1 MPDSLHCTS
10 CTPKT
15 DLDCSFVYDFSKFT
29 RNTTQKL
36 SEESSL
42 LLITNP
48 SKMDDTHPLPDS
60 LVIVARDVHA
70 VEYQP
75 SDDICVQIIRKFS
88 FRCLFDAIQQLFSRE
103 EREEREEREDEDEDD
118 EDDDSKKNLQLL
130 CELIEKLSKCE
141 RVCEILLFSSDEER
155 GCTREEVL
163 NEISK
168 GLVEENTSVR
178 RACASALMEIMSY
191 CISNTAGNG
200 NDAMRKK
207 ESGEIFSRLIPDV
220 LKVMLETSDEKVHA
234 ALAKAALAAAREEG
248 NGGER
253 RRANVRDI
261 VLEMMMMA
269 KHKHSSVARSRALN
283 AIAALNSDHS
293 VAEGEDKD
301 KEENTR
307 KKEIEAFEDTVRE
320 CAKNKDELLLAVSLE
335 SLGELCERDMRMATG
350 VFRSYGLR
358 ELLFKEEEEEEEERG
373 EDQSIRIAS
382 ITCAA
387 RVCGSAVVQLTKSDG
402 GFTKF
407 TKGGNNSAVD
417 EALLFETCVTKFVEK
432 ATVMSTDGWSDEAAA
447 AADALGTFC
456 AIALSSPSSPSS
468 FAIVQA
474 LMLDSL
480 EMLATRAFH
489 KSCVASIHALANAS
503 FYPAE
508 IVQKAKMEKFESLQA
523 RFKKLKILNGTANV
537 VTNSSI
543 DAENSNAAFEKQLRT
558 SCYSASSYRGTPA
571 EAIAKA
577 LVNTPWVRENESDV
591 QKRIALYRLAQ
602 NLGTRAWFA
611 RDCLLSSST
620 EALVGSKNL
629 VFEPTSEA
637 MRWRMSA
644 LKAIAFGAIEA
655 RALDMIDE
663 SQYIQIKSASE
674 MNPFLGVGGGSK
686 VTAIPDVGTLPR

>member
-1 MPDSLHCTS
+1 
-10 CTPKT
+10 
-15 DLDCSFVYDFSKFT
+15 
-29 RNTTQKL
+29 
-36 SEESSL
+36 
-42 LLITNP
+42 
-48 SKMDDTHPLPDS
+48 MDDTHPLPDS
-60 LVIVARDVHA
+60 LVILARDVHL

-103 EREEREEREDEDEDD
+103 EREER
-118 EDDDSKKNLQLL
+118 DDDDVVVVDSEKNLQLL

-141 RVCEILLFSSDEER
+141 RVCEMLLFSSDEER

-168 GLVEENTSVR
+168 GLVEENASVR

-191 CISNTAGNG
+191 CISNTAGIG
-200 NDAMRKK
+200 NDVMRKK

-220 LKVMLETSDEKVHA
+220 LKVMLETSDDKVYTCV
-234 ALAKAALAAAREEG
+234 AKAVLAAAREEG
-248 NGGER
+248 NGGVR

-269 KHKHSSVARSRALN
+269 KYKHSSVAKSRALN

-293 VAEGEDKD
+293 VVEGEGKDKDKD

-335 SLGELCERDMRMATG
+335 SLGELCERDMRVATG

-358 ELLFKEEEEEEEERG
+358 ELLFKEEEEEEEEEERG

-382 ITCAA
+382 VTCAA

-402 GFTKF
+402 GFTK
-407 TKGGNNSAVD
+407 GGDNSAVD

-432 ATVMSTDGWSDEAAA
+432 ATVMSTNGWSDEAAA

-456 AIALSSPSSPSS
+456 AIALSSPSSSPSS

-489 KSCVASIHALANAS
+489 KSCVDSIHALANAS

-577 LVNTPWVRENESDV
+577 LVNTPGVRENESDV

-620 EALVGSKNL
+620 EALIGSKNL

>member
-15 DLDCSFVYDFSKFT
+15 ELDCSFVYDFSKFT

-88 FRCLFDAIQQLFSRE
+88 FRCLFDAIQQLFS
-103 EREEREEREDEDEDD
+103 REEREEREDEDEDD

-220 LKVMLETSDEKVHA
+220 LKVMLETSDDKVYA
-234 ALAKAALAAAREEG
+234 CVAKAVLAAAREEG
-248 NGGER
+248 NGGVR

-320 CAKNKDELLLAVSLE
+320 CANKDELLLAVSLE

-358 ELLFKEEEEEEEERG
+358 ELLFKEEEEEEERG

-577 LVNTPWVRENESDV
+577 LVNTPGVRENESDV

-620 EALVGSKNL
+620 EALIGSKNL

>member
-1 MPDSLHCTS
+1 
-10 CTPKT
+10 
-15 DLDCSFVYDFSKFT
+15 
-29 RNTTQKL
+29 
-36 SEESSL
+36 
-42 LLITNP
+42 
-48 SKMDDTHPLPDS
+48 MDDTHPLPDS
-60 LVIVARDVHA
+60 LVILARDVHL

-103 EREEREEREDEDEDD
+103 EREER
-118 EDDDSKKNLQLL
+118 DDDDVVVVDSEKNLQLL

-141 RVCEILLFSSDEER
+141 RVCEMLLFSSDEER

-191 CISNTAGNG
+191 CISNTAGIG
-200 NDAMRKK
+200 NDVMRKK

-220 LKVMLETSDEKVHA
+220 LKVMLETSDDKVYTCV
-234 ALAKAALAAAREEG
+234 AKAVLAAAREEG
-248 NGGER
+248 NGGVR

-269 KHKHSSVARSRALN
+269 KYKHSSVAKSRALN

-293 VAEGEDKD
+293 VVEGEGKDKDKD

-335 SLGELCERDMRMATG
+335 SLGELCERDMRVATG

-358 ELLFKEEEEEEEERG
+358 ELLFKEEEEEEEEEERG

-382 ITCAA
+382 VTCAA

-402 GFTKF
+402 GFTK
-407 TKGGNNSAVD
+407 GGDNSAVD

-432 ATVMSTDGWSDEAAA
+432 ATVMSTNGWSDEAAA

-456 AIALSSPSSPSS
+456 AIALSSPSSSPSS

-489 KSCVASIHALANAS
+489 KSCVASIYALANAS

-577 LVNTPWVRENESDV
+577 LVNTPGVRENESDV

-620 EALVGSKNL
+620 EALIGSKNL

>member
-1 MPDSLHCTS
+1 
-10 CTPKT
+10 
-15 DLDCSFVYDFSKFT
+15 
-29 RNTTQKL
+29 
-36 SEESSL
+36 
-42 LLITNP
+42 
-48 SKMDDTHPLPDS
+48 MDDTHPLPDS
-60 LVIVARDVHA
+60 LVILARDVHL

-103 EREEREEREDEDEDD
+103 EREERE
-118 EDDDSKKNLQLL
+118 DDDDDDDVVDSEKNLQLL

-141 RVCEILLFSSDEER
+141 RVCEMLLFSSDEER

-191 CISNTAGNG
+191 CISNTAGIG
-200 NDAMRKK
+200 NDVMRKK

-220 LKVMLETSDEKVHA
+220 LKVMLETSDDKVYA
-234 ALAKAALAAAREEG
+234 CVAKAVLAAAREEG
-248 NGGER
+248 NGGVR

-269 KHKHSSVARSRALN
+269 KYKHSSVAKSRALN

-335 SLGELCERDMRMATG
+335 SLGELCERDMRVATG

-358 ELLFKEEEEEEEERG
+358 ELLFKEEEEEEEEERG

-382 ITCAA
+382 VTCAA

-402 GFTKF
+402 GFTK
-407 TKGGNNSAVD
+407 GGDNSAVD

-432 ATVMSTDGWSDEAAA
+432 ATVMSTNGWSDEAAA

-577 LVNTPWVRENESDV
+577 LVNTPGVRENESDV

-620 EALVGSKNL
+620 EALIGSKNL

>member
-1 MPDSLHCTS
+1 M
-10 CTPKT
+10 
-15 DLDCSFVYDFSKFT
+15 
-29 RNTTQKL
+29 
-36 SEESSL
+36 
-42 LLITNP
+42 
-48 SKMDDTHPLPDS
+48 
-60 LVIVARDVHA
+60 
-70 VEYQP
+70 
-75 SDDICVQIIRKFS
+75 
-88 FRCLFDAIQQLFSRE
+88 
-103 EREEREEREDEDEDD
+103 
-118 EDDDSKKNLQLL
+118 
-130 CELIEKLSKCE
+130 
-141 RVCEILLFSSDEER
+141 
-155 GCTREEVL
+155 
-163 NEISK
+163 
-168 GLVEENTSVR
+168 
-178 RACASALMEIMSY
+178 
-191 CISNTAGNG
+191 
-200 NDAMRKK
+200 
-207 ESGEIFSRLIPDV
+207 
-220 LKVMLETSDEKVHA
+220 
-234 ALAKAALAAAREEG
+234 
-248 NGGER
+248 
-253 RRANVRDI
+253 
-261 VLEMMMMA
+261 
-269 KHKHSSVARSRALN
+269 
-283 AIAALNSDHS
+283 
-293 VAEGEDKD
+293 
-301 KEENTR
+301 
-307 KKEIEAFEDTVRE
+307 RE
-320 CAKNKDELLLAVSLE
+320 CANKDELLLAVSLE

-358 ELLFKEEEEEEEERG
+358 ELLFKEEEEEEERG

-432 ATVMSTDGWSDEAAA
+432 ATVMSTNGWSDEATA

-523 RFKKLKILNGTANV
+523 RFKKLKILNGAANV

-577 LVNTPWVRENESDV
+577 LVNTPGVRENESDV

-620 EALVGSKNL
+620 EALIGSKNL

>member
-1 MPDSLHCTS
+1 
-10 CTPKT
+10 
-15 DLDCSFVYDFSKFT
+15 
-29 RNTTQKL
+29 
-36 SEESSL
+36 
-42 LLITNP
+42 
-48 SKMDDTHPLPDS
+48 MDDTHPLPDS
-60 LVIVARDVHA
+60 LVILARDVHL

-103 EREEREEREDEDEDD
+103 EREEREE
-118 EDDDSKKNLQLL
+118 DDDDVVDSEKNLQLL

-141 RVCEILLFSSDEER
+141 RVCEMLLFSSDEER

-191 CISNTAGNG
+191 CISNTAGIG
-200 NDAMRKK
+200 NDVMRKK

-220 LKVMLETSDEKVHA
+220 LKVMLETSDDKVYA
-234 ALAKAALAAAREEG
+234 CVAKAVLAAAREEG
-248 NGGER
+248 NGGVR

-269 KHKHSSVARSRALN
+269 KYKHSSVAKSRALN

-293 VAEGEDKD
+293 VVEGEGKNKDKD

-335 SLGELCERDMRMATG
+335 SLGELCERDVRVATG

-358 ELLFKEEEEEEEERG
+358 ELLFKEEEEEERG

-382 ITCAA
+382 VTCAA

-402 GFTKF
+402 GFTK
-407 TKGGNNSAVD
+407 GGDNSAVD

-432 ATVMSTDGWSDEAAA
+432 ATVMSTNGWSDEAAA

-456 AIALSSPSSPSS
+456 AIALSSPSSSPSS

-577 LVNTPWVRENESDV
+577 LVNTPGVRENESDV

-620 EALVGSKNL
+620 EALIGSKNL

>member
-1 MPDSLHCTS
+1 M
-10 CTPKT
+10 
-15 DLDCSFVYDFSKFT
+15 
-29 RNTTQKL
+29 TQKL

-42 LLITNP
+42 ILITQP

-60 LVIVARDVHA
+60 LVILARDVHL

-103 EREEREEREDEDEDD
+103 EREER
-118 EDDDSKKNLQLL
+118 DDDDVVVVDSEKNLQLL

-141 RVCEILLFSSDEER
+141 RVCEMLLFSSDEER

-191 CISNTAGNG
+191 CISNTAGIG
-200 NDAMRKK
+200 NDVMRKK

-220 LKVMLETSDEKVHA
+220 LKVMLETSDDKVYTCV
-234 ALAKAALAAAREEG
+234 AKAVLAAAREEG
-248 NGGER
+248 NGGVR

-269 KHKHSSVARSRALN
+269 KYKHSSVAKSRALN

-293 VAEGEDKD
+293 VVEGEGKDKDKD

-335 SLGELCERDMRMATG
+335 SLGELCERDMRVATG

-358 ELLFKEEEEEEEERG
+358 ELLFKEEEEEEEEEERG

-382 ITCAA
+382 VTCAA

-402 GFTKF
+402 GFTK
-407 TKGGNNSAVD
+407 GGDNSAVD

-432 ATVMSTDGWSDEAAA
+432 ATVMSTNGWSDEAAA

-456 AIALSSPSSPSS
+456 AIALSSPSSSPSS

-577 LVNTPWVRENESDV
+577 LVNTPGVRENESDV

-620 EALVGSKNL
+620 EALIGSKNL